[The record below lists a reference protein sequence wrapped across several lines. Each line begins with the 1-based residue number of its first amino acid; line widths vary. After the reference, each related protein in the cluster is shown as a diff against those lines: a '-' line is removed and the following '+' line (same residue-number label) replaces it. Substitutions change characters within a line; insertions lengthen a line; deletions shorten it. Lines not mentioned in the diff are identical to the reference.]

1 MNQINVDIKQNNIK
15 YKILFSSDILVSIKE
30 NIENYEKKRF
40 LFVVD
45 SKVYSLYKEQIDE
58 KIIFLK

>member
-15 YKILFSSDILVSIKE
+15 YKILFSPDILLSIKE

-45 SKVYSLYKEQIDE
+45 SKVYSLYKETLDE
-58 KIIFLK
+58 KISILN